1 MSEYIM
7 NPKYPSILLSLSVL
21 TISCAPKE
29 TTVKGIVVDASMNTI
44 AVSSQGDTLR
54 FSTSDAEK
62 TAPNGILL
70 QDSATVLYQ
79 GAYSE
84 GMPAVKIEVTSRND
98 SSLGAWLTRTYEGVL
113 PAASGPGI
121 RYSLTIRN
129 REYSGDGTFTLVM
142 TYLEAEKGQDC
153 SFTYTGKRFTQRGIP
168 GNDNAT
174 VWQLI
179 SDDKKETFNFLRE
192 NEETL
197 TLLNDR
203 FEPSKTGLNYSLK
216 LVK

>member
-1 MSEYIM
+1 MR
-7 NPKYPSILLSLSVL
+7 PKSPSILLSLSIL
-21 TISCAPKE
+21 TISCTPKE

-44 AVSSQGDTLR
+44 TVSSQGDTLR
-54 FSTSDAEK
+54 FSTLNAEK
-62 TAPNGILL
+62 KTPNGIRL
-70 QDSATVLYQ
+70 QDSATVFYK
-79 GAYSE
+79 GSYSE
-84 GMPAVKIEVTSRND
+84 GMPAVKIEITSHGD

-129 REYSGDGTFTLVM
+129 QEHSGDGTFTLVM
-142 TYLEAEKGQDC
+142 TYLEAENGQDQ

-179 SDDKKETFNFLRE
+179 SNDQKETFNFLYE
-192 NEETL
+192 NEKTL

-203 FEPSKTGLNYSLK
+203 FEPSKTDLNYSLR
-216 LVK
+216 LIE